1 MFNSPVSKPPRHWT
15 DAAMV
20 FTIAAGTVLS
30 CAVCVAN
37 GDADACLGILLVS
50 GMALV
55 AVIGSGR
62 GMVLASPVRRRD
74 VRRQGVPYLTCVST
88 R

>member
-1 MFNSPVSKPPRHWT
+1 MTNSPVSKTPRHWT
-15 DAAMV
+15 EGVVV
-20 FTIAAGTVLS
+20 FAIAAGAALS
-30 CAVCVAN
+30 CVVCIVN
-37 GDADACLGILLVS
+37 GDAQACLGILMVS

-55 AVIGSGR
+55 GVIGSR
-62 GMVLASPVRRRD
+62 CVVSQASPVQGRG